1 LDRQSS
7 GGEVSLKTLPSP
19 LAERLAQLAAFGA
32 TEHGIDRRL
41 FSAADAGARALFVQ
55 WARASNFTVEQDRAG
70 NVFVRRAGR
79 RDGAP
84 VLSGSHLD
92 TVPTGGAYDGAY
104 GAIAALCALEEL
116 DAAGIIT
123 EHPVE
128 AVAWAGEE
136 GSRFPL
142 GCLGSGAFAGLNDL
156 ATIDALCDEDG
167 ITFADARKAAHG
179 LLPDVPVREGF
190 PAPAGYVELHIE
202 QGPVL
207 EHRGVRLG
215 VVTAIAGQA
224 RFDVEVHGES
234 GHAGTVPMD
243 LRRDALSSAAEL
255 VLELEAAANE
265 IGEAVLTVGRLVV
278 FPNQTNVIPGRV
290 TMRIDARSVDEG
302 RIRALRIAVV
312 ECAARV
318 ATQRSVRIE
327 TTLIEERRVVPM
339 DHGLRDAVA
348 GAIAELGEAAIDLPS
363 GAGHDAMC
371 VASVAPVAMIF
382 VPSAGGRSH
391 VGNEYTTPDDLQLGV
406 TALTRS
412 IVAIDRLLEGFLM
425 RFFICGSALTGQ
437 PDHQNLGEAKLVGD
451 AQTAAKYRLHSVRD
465 EHPGI
470 YEVAEGGVAIK
481 GEIYEMSEAQ
491 HAHLIS
497 TEPPDLYESPIELED
512 GSKISAMIYPRDLIE
527 ERKFADISQYG
538 GWAAFKKA
546 NP

>member
-1 LDRQSS
+1 M
-7 GGEVSLKTLPSP
+7 
-19 LAERLAQLAAFGA
+19 AERLAQLAALGA

-41 FSAADAGARALFVQ
+41 FSAADAGARALFAQ
-55 WARASNFTVEQDRAG
+55 WARASNYTVEQDRAG
-70 NVFVRRAGR
+70 NVFARRAGR
-79 RDGAP
+79 HDGAV

-104 GAIAALCALEEL
+104 GAVAALCALEEL
-116 DAAGIIT
+116 DAAGIVT

-156 ATIDALCDEDG
+156 ATIDALRDEDG
-167 ITFADARKAAHG
+167 ISFADARAGANG
-179 LLPDVPVREGF
+179 LLPGVPVRDGF

-207 EHRGVRLG
+207 EHRRVRLG
-215 VVTAIAGQA
+215 IVTAIAGQV

-234 GHAGTVPMD
+234 GHAGTVPME

-255 VLELEAAANE
+255 VLELEAAAAE
-265 IGEAVLTVGRLVV
+265 LGEAVLTVGRLVV

-302 RIRALRIAVV
+302 RILALRNAVA

-318 ATQRSVRIE
+318 ATQRNVRIE

-339 DHGLRDAVA
+339 DHTLRDAIA
-348 GAIAELGEAAIDLPS
+348 AAIEALGEPAIDLPS

-391 VGNEYTTPDDLQLGV
+391 VGNEYTTPEDLQLGV

-412 IVAIDRLLEGFLM
+412 IAAIDRLGKGLLM

-437 PDHQNLGEAKLVGD
+437 PDHKNLGEAKLVGE
-451 AQTAAKYRLHSVRD
+451 AQTAAKYRLHSVRG

-481 GEIYEMSEAQ
+481 GEIYEMSTEQ

-497 TEPPDLYESPIELED
+497 TEPPDLYESPIEMED
-512 GSKISAMIYPRDLIE
+512 GSKVSAMIYPRDLIT
-527 ERKFADISQYG
+527 ERKYADISQYG